1 MLRSCRRRP
10 GRRGLEIGEGFREDH
25 DDRRLR
31 LGDEIDPKDAAPGD
45 ILQFRDYVIN
55 VATTVVTITKR
66 SGSTETRRETNTQT
80 ITRPHHTAI
89 VESNDGDGKLTI
101 LEQNFMHVKK
111 VKRNVMPWKGFTV
124 GPTKKLTPIKGGGST
139 ETTTTVATHG
149 RGYAVGLSAE
159 GEVMPSS
166 MERPLAYPKVY
177 LDIVEEH
184 FQELDFLWE
193 LRERSL
199 FRPGLFLKDLARIED
214 RARSHLN
221 GLFVGELHAVD
232 LCRPHLSGGDTAA
245 ATAAALAFLAF
256 NITELDDEVLAA
268 FAGGPPKAR
277 EGIRIA
283 LRQSDGARIGP
294 RLTEIATSPDPGV
307 RAASADLLAFHRL
320 PPPKGLDAL
329 FFDDAPHVRV
339 LTCGAIGRFGG
350 PWGGDYLEHALKS
363 ANAEVRRAALE
374 ASARLG
380 MPGIDRYCAA
390 RRRSAPTCHPTRR
403 SSSSEFSAI
412 PSISDSCRT

>member
-1 MLRSCRRRP
+1 
-10 GRRGLEIGEGFREDH
+10 
-25 DDRRLR
+25 
-31 LGDEIDPKDAAPGD
+31 
-45 ILQFRDYVIN
+45 
-55 VATTVVTITKR
+55 
-66 SGSTETRRETNTQT
+66 
-80 ITRPHHTAI
+80 
-89 VESNDGDGKLTI
+89 
-101 LEQNFMHVKK
+101 
-111 VKRNVMPWKGFTV
+111 
-124 GPTKKLTPIKGGGST
+124 
-139 ETTTTVATHG
+139 
-149 RGYAVGLSAE
+149 
-159 GEVMPSS
+159 
-166 MERPLAYPKVY
+166 MERPLAYPRVY

-221 GLFVGELHAVD
+221 GLIVGELHAVD

-245 ATAAALAFLAF
+245 ATAAALVFLAF
-256 NITELDDEVLAA
+256 NSTELDDEVLAA
-268 FAGGPPKAR
+268 FEGGPPKAR

-294 RLTEIATSPDPGV
+294 RLAEIATSPDPGV

-363 ANAEVRRAALE
+363 ANADVRRAALE

-380 MPGIDRYCAA
+380 MPGIDRYC
-390 RRRSAPTCHPTRR
+390 RSAALRADVSPDQAI
-403 SSSSEFSAI
+403 EFLGVLGDPVDLGFLQNLILSKPQAIAAIRGLGAMGRLESVPVLIAQMTNPAVAHEAGAAFARITGATGIDADAPLPPLPGVSAI
-412 PSISDSCRT
+412 DADFLDGERPPDAKKAEAWWAKERGRFDPATAWQMGVRISPTPTQADLDAQPLNLRRDLFLRACAQGRNIAVGFEPERHGNQVVFRS